1 MMSSEPEI
9 LKALL
14 GADALDEFLS
24 AYWPGRIFVARGECE
39 RLPGALLDPELNQFD
54 ALSRRYKGVVS
65 FFGDAKSGH
74 MVPVEGIEAA
84 APYRCGLSVY
94 LTDVGPYFPDIEAM
108 VRKLELELGINE
120 GCARAGVF
128 ASPTS
133 GGISCHYDSVDVF
146 SIQLRGTKKF
156 DLAPVTELRH
166 PWGFQYITGSRPI
179 DDLYAQATEGFPD
192 WEKVEFQTVE
202 MIPGTVLY
210 MPRGTWHRTEAEGDS
225 IAVSI
230 GMEPPSAAECVLEQL
245 RLLLLQ
251 DPAWR
256 KPLYGVWGSGS
267 MREAAIERATD
278 LMAELPGLAPSFDPE
293 YLAAPKLSEQRR
305 IALMNARSR
314 VQRTPNTS
322 LILDSPSSDSTE
334 EDSLLAKIEIH
345 DRGTKQIASEIEVPS
360 RCAPILRWIDKRRG
374 SFQVSDVA
382 AKFSELTEDQHLQL
396 IQTLTGAGLL
406 KVLWFPKLEA
416 TYAEACAQL
425 KTHAKG
431 SNG

>member
-1 MMSSEPEI
+1 MDAKLEI
-9 LKALL
+9 LTALL
-14 GADALDEFLS
+14 GAETLDEFFGDC
-24 AYWPGRIFVARGECE
+24 WPDGIFVARGDKQ
-39 RLPGALLDPELNQFD
+39 RLPAALLDEELNQFD

-65 FFGDAKSGH
+65 FFGDAKSAH

-94 LTDVGPYFPDIEAM
+94 LTDVGPYFPEM
-108 VRKLELELGINE
+108 ERLVRKLERELGLNE

-156 DLAPVTELRH
+156 DLAPVKELRH

-179 DDLYAQATEGFPD
+179 DDLYPQATEGFPD
-192 WEKVEFQTVE
+192 WENVEFQTVE
-202 MIPGTVLY
+202 MTPGTVLY
-210 MPRGTWHRTEAEGDS
+210 MPRGTWHRTEAAGDS

-256 KPLYGVWGSGS
+256 KPLYGAWGTGS
-267 MREAAIERATD
+267 MRNAALDRATQ
-278 LMAELPGLAPSFDPE
+278 LLAELPGLASTLDTE
-293 YLAAPKLSEQRR
+293 YLAAPKSSEQRR
-305 IALMNARSR
+305 VSLMSARSR

-322 LILDSPSSDSTE
+322 LILADPPADSTE
-334 EDSLLAKIEIH
+334 EDSLVAKIEVN
-345 DRGTKQIASEIEVPS
+345 DRSTRQIISEIEMPS
-360 RCAPILRWIDKRRG
+360 RCAPILRWIDEQR
-374 SFQVSDVA
+374 SAFQVSDLV
-382 AKFSELTEDQHLQL
+382 AKFPELAEDQHLQL
-396 IQTLTGAGLL
+396 TQTLTGAGLL
-406 KVLWFPKLEA
+406 KVLWFPKLEM
-416 TYAEACAQL
+416 
-425 KTHAKG
+425 K
-431 SNG
+431 

>member
-1 MMSSEPEI
+1 MDAKPEI
-9 LKALL
+9 LTALL
-14 GADALDEFLS
+14 GAEALDEFFDDC
-24 AYWPGRIFVARGECE
+24 WPDGTFVARGDKQ
-39 RLPGALLDPELNQFD
+39 RLPTALLDEELNQFD

-94 LTDVGPYFPDIEAM
+94 LTDVGPYFPEM
-108 VRKLELELGINE
+108 ERLVRKLERELGLNE

-156 DLAPVTELRH
+156 DLAPVKELRH

-179 DDLYAQATEGFPD
+179 DDLYPQATEGFPD
-192 WEKVEFQTVE
+192 WENVEFQTVE
-202 MIPGTVLY
+202 MTPGTVLY
-210 MPRGTWHRTEAEGDS
+210 MPRGTWHRTEAAGDS

-256 KPLYGVWGSGS
+256 KPLYGAWGTGS
-267 MREAAIERATD
+267 MRNAALDRATQ
-278 LMAELPGLAPSFDPE
+278 LLAELPGLASTLDTE
-293 YLAAPKLSEQRR
+293 YLAAPKSSEQRR
-305 IALMNARSR
+305 VSLMSARSR

-322 LILDSPSSDSTE
+322 LILADPPADSTE
-334 EDSLLAKIEIH
+334 EDSLVAKIEVN
-345 DRGTKQIASEIEVPS
+345 DRSTRQIMSEIEMPS
-360 RCAPILRWIDKRRG
+360 KCAPALRWIDAQRG
-374 SFQVSDVA
+374 SFQISELVA
-382 AKFSELTEDQHLQL
+382 RFPELTEDQHLQV
-396 IQTLTGAGLL
+396 IQSLTSAGLL
-406 KVLWFPKLEA
+406 KVYWFPKLKE
-416 TYAEACAQL
+416 
-425 KTHAKG
+425 THVE
-431 SNG
+431 

>member
-1 MMSSEPEI
+1 MNTESEI
-9 LKALL
+9 LEALL
-14 GADALDEFLS
+14 GPEALDEFLS
-24 AYWPGRIFVARGECE
+24 DYWPDRFFVAHGDRA
-39 RLPGALLDPELNQFD
+39 RLPEALLDQELNQFD

-94 LTDVGPYFPDIEAM
+94 LTDVGPYFPDIDRM
-108 VRKLELELGINE
+108 VRKLEFELGINE

-166 PWGFQYITGSRPI
+166 PWGFQYITGSKPI
-179 DDLYAQATEGFPD
+179 DDLYPQATEGFPD
-192 WEKVEFQTVE
+192 WENVEFQTVE
-202 MIPGTVLY
+202 MRPGSVLY
-210 MPRGTWHRTEAEGDS
+210 MPRGHWHRTEAAGDS

-245 RLLLLQ
+245 RLMLLQ

-256 KPLYGVWGSGS
+256 KPLYGAWGAGA
-267 MREAAIERATD
+267 MRDAAIGRATE
-278 LMAELPGLAPSFDPE
+278 LMAELPGLASALDAEFVT
-293 YLAAPKLSEQRR
+293 APKLSEKRR
-305 IALMNARSR
+305 ISLMHTQSR

-322 LILDSPSSDSTE
+322 LILGDSPAESSE
-334 EDSLLAKIEIH
+334 EDSLLARIEIN
-345 DRGTKQIASEIEVPS
+345 DRSTKQIMSEIEMPS
-360 RCAPILRWIDKRRG
+360 RCAPVLRWIDEQRG
-374 SFQVSDVA
+374 SFQVSELA
-382 AKFSELTEDQHLQL
+382 AKFPELKEDQHLQL
-396 IQTLTGAGLL
+396 IRSLTGAGLL
-406 KVLWFPKLEA
+406 KVYWFPKLK
-416 TYAEACAQL
+416 
-425 KTHAKG
+425 KTKG
-431 SNG
+431 STARFP

>member
-1 MMSSEPEI
+1 MSTDPEI

-14 GADALDEFLS
+14 GPEAVEEFFND
-24 AYWPGRIFVARGECE
+24 YWPDRIFVAHGDRE
-39 RLPGALLDPELNQFD
+39 RLPEALLDQELNQFD

-65 FFGDAKSGH
+65 FFGDANSGH

-94 LTDVGPYFPDIEAM
+94 LTDVGPYFPDIDRM
-108 VRKLELELGINE
+108 VRKLEFELGINE

-146 SIQLRGTKKF
+146 SVQLRGTKKF

-166 PWGFQYITGSRPI
+166 PWGFQYITGSKPI
-179 DDLYAQATEGFPD
+179 DDLYPQATEGFPD
-192 WEKVEFQTVE
+192 WEEVEFQTVE
-202 MIPGTVLY
+202 MRPGSVLY
-210 MPRGTWHRTEAEGDS
+210 MPRGHWHRTEAAGDS

-256 KPLYGVWGSGS
+256 KPLYGAWGAGS
-267 MREAAIERATD
+267 MRDAAIERATE
-278 LMAELPGLAPSFDPE
+278 LMTELPGLASELEAEFVT
-293 YLAAPKLSEQRR
+293 APKFSEKRR
-305 IALMNARSR
+305 IALMNTRSR

-322 LILDSPSSDSTE
+322 LILGDSPAE
-334 EDSLLAKIEIH
+334 GGEKDSLLASIEIN
-345 DRGTKQIASEIEVPS
+345 DRSTKQIMSEIEMPS
-360 RCAPILRWIDKRRG
+360 RCASVLRWIDEQRG
-374 SFQVSDVA
+374 SFQVSELA
-382 AKFSELTEDQHLQL
+382 EKFPELTEDQHLQL
-396 IQTLTGAGLL
+396 IQSLTGAGLL
-406 KVLWFPKLEA
+406 KVYWFPKLKE
-416 TYAEACAQL
+416 TRVE
-425 KTHAKG
+425 
-431 SNG
+431 

>member
-1 MMSSEPEI
+1 MSARPEV

-14 GADALDEFLS
+14 GADVLDEFLS
-24 AYWPGRIFVARGECE
+24 DYWPGHLFVSHGDRE
-39 RLPGALLDPELNQFD
+39 RLPAALLDPELNQFD
-54 ALSRRYKGVVS
+54 SLSRRYKGVVS
-65 FFGDAKSGH
+65 FFGDEKSGH

-94 LTDVGPYFPDIEAM
+94 LTDVGPYFPDMDAM
-108 VRKLELELGINE
+108 VRMLEFELGINE

-156 DLAPVTELRH
+156 DLAPVTEMPH
-166 PWGFQYITGSRPI
+166 PWGFQYVTGSRPI
-179 DDLYAQATEGFPD
+179 DDLYPQAGEGFPS
-192 WEKVEFQTVE
+192 WEKAEFQTVV
-202 MIPGTVLY
+202 MQPGSVLY

-256 KPLYGVWGSGS
+256 QPLYGAWGVGD
-267 MREAAIERATD
+267 MRDAALKRAGA
-278 LMAELPGLAPSFDPE
+278 LMAELPRLAPTLDAE
-293 YLAAPKLSEQRR
+293 LLASPKTTEKRR
-305 IALMNARSR
+305 IAQMTTRSR
-314 VQRTPNTS
+314 VQRAPNTA
-322 LILDSPSSDSTE
+322 LILGSPPADSGE
-334 EDSLLAKIEIH
+334 ADSLLAQIEVN
-345 DRGTKQIASEIEVPS
+345 DRSARQIMSEIEVPS
-360 RCAPILRWIDKRRG
+360 RCEQILRWIDAQRG
-374 SFQVSDVA
+374 PFQVAEVA
-382 AKFSELTEDQHLQL
+382 ARFQELTEEQHLQL

-406 KVLWFPKLEA
+406 KVLWFPKLDA
-416 TYAEACAQL
+416 MHTGA
-425 KTHAKG
+425 
-431 SNG
+431 

>member
-1 MMSSEPEI
+1 MNTESEI
-9 LKALL
+9 LKAML
-14 GADALDEFLS
+14 GPEVLDEFLS
-24 AYWPGRIFVARGECE
+24 DYWPDRIFVTHGDRA
-39 RLPGALLDPELNQFD
+39 RLPDPLLDQELNEFD

-65 FFGDAKSGH
+65 FFGDARSGH

-94 LTDVGPYFPDIEAM
+94 LTDVGPYFPDIERM
-108 VRKLELELGINE
+108 VRKLEFELGINE

-156 DLAPVTELRH
+156 ELAPVTGLRH
-166 PWGFQYITGSRPI
+166 PWGSQYITGSRPI
-179 DDLYAQATEGFPD
+179 DDLYPQATEGFPD

-202 MIPGTVLY
+202 MRPGSVLY
-210 MPRGTWHRTEAEGDS
+210 MPRGHWHRTEAAGDS

-256 KPLYGVWGSGS
+256 KPLYGAWGAGA
-267 MREAAIERATD
+267 MRDAAIQRATE
-278 LMAELPGLAPSFDPE
+278 LMAELPGLASGLDAEFVT
-293 YLAAPKLSEQRR
+293 APKLSEKRR
-305 IALMNARSR
+305 ISLMNTRSR

-322 LILDSPSSDSTE
+322 LILGDPPAESGEQDC
-334 EDSLLAKIEIH
+334 LLASIEIN
-345 DRGTKQIASEIEVPS
+345 DRSTKQIMSEIEMPS
-360 RCAPILRWIDKRRG
+360 RCAPVLRWIDEQRG
-374 SFQVSDVA
+374 SFQVSELAV
-382 AKFSELTEDQHLQL
+382 KFPELTEDQHLQL
-396 IQTLTGAGLL
+396 IQSLAGGGLL
-406 KVLWFPKLEA
+406 KVHWFPKLKEA
-416 TYAEACAQL
+416 HVDT
-425 KTHAKG
+425 
-431 SNG
+431 